1 MKTTR
6 YMYWQ
11 DDDMWLGYLEN
22 FPDYQT
28 QAHDLQEL
36 QENLLDLYKD
46 LSTGA
51 IPNVRQVGELKIA

>member
-1 MKTTR
+1 
-6 YMYWQ
+6 MYWQ